1 MHTLATILLQL
12 PFVEHL
18 LGDQWILSDA
28 WKENTMLTW
37 MHQFAKCLRPHT
49 LKHIPA
55 WCKRLDSQEK
65 AISVSQL
72 IGKAFCLGQVKPVCS
87 LLPLWQLLV
96 DTCVASNV
104 FYKQFGLQFL
114 SRIYLET
121 VRCWDFRVYFW
132 LNFETFCCHRS
143 NYLLPLCILQMHEEY
158 ICAPM
163 LRFTY
168 RWWLVIQLNLDIM
181 NFHTIIFD
189 RANCFNSPT
198 QPL

>member
-1 MHTLATILLQL
+1 MNSIAYTRYYFVAVTLCGTFARRSVDFERRL
-12 PFVEHL
+12 ERKHDAHL
-18 LGDQWILSDA
+18 NAPICQVFTPSHFKA
-28 WKENTMLTW
+28 YS
-37 MHQFAKCLRPHT
+37 CLVQET
-49 LKHIPA
+49 
-55 WCKRLDSQEK
+55 DSQEK

-96 DTCVASNV
+96 DTCVASSV

-168 RWWLVIQLNLDIM
+168 R
-181 NFHTIIFD
+181 
-189 RANCFNSPT
+189 
-198 QPL
+198 